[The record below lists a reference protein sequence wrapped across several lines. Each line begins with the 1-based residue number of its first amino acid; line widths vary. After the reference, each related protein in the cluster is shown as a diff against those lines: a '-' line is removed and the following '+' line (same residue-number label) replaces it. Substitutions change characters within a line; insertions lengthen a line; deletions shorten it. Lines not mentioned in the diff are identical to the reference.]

1 MAEQERA
8 TTVVVLILGNLRFK
22 TTVNGYGWTST
33 QDLGWAFLHV
43 SKSYGMAFCLPS
55 CFTTVSFAAFLV
67 VVKDL
72 QHATS
77 KVRILYVTQRNNT
90 FLFLFKLFSE
100 FTSELR
106 LLLKEVTLIC
116 QVFFFRFIF
125 RVYEAVREW
134 KHGYPR
140 WKFLSKPQ

>member
-1 MAEQERA
+1 MVEQERSTA
-8 TTVVVLILGNLRFK
+8 VVVLILGNLRFK

-33 QDLGWAFLHV
+33 WDLGWAFLHV
-43 SKSYGMAFCLPS
+43 RKSYGMVFCLPS

-72 QHATS
+72 QHVAS

-100 FTSELR
+100 FTNELR

-116 QVFFFRFIF
+116 QFFFRFIF
-125 RVYEAVREW
+125 RVYKGAGVKAWISSVEVC
-134 KHGYPR
+134 K
-140 WKFLSKPQ
+140 

>member
-1 MAEQERA
+1 MR
-8 TTVVVLILGNLRFK
+8 
-22 TTVNGYGWTST
+22 
-33 QDLGWAFLHV
+33 
-43 SKSYGMAFCLPS
+43 KSYGMAFCLPS

-72 QHATS
+72 QHVTS

-90 FLFLFKLFSE
+90 FLFLLKLFSE

-116 QVFFFRFIF
+116 QVFYFVLFSEFTKRCGSESMDI
-125 RVYEAVREW
+125 
-134 KHGYPR
+134 HGGS
-140 WKFLSKPQ
+140 F

>member
-1 MAEQERA
+1 MR
-8 TTVVVLILGNLRFK
+8 
-22 TTVNGYGWTST
+22 
-33 QDLGWAFLHV
+33 
-43 SKSYGMAFCLPS
+43 KSYGMAFCLPS

-72 QHATS
+72 QHVTS

-90 FLFLFKLFSE
+90 FLFLLKLFSE

-116 QVFFFRFIF
+116 QVFFSFYFQSLRSGAGVKAWIST
-125 RVYEAVREW
+125 VEV
-134 KHGYPR
+134 
-140 WKFLSKPQ
+140 SK